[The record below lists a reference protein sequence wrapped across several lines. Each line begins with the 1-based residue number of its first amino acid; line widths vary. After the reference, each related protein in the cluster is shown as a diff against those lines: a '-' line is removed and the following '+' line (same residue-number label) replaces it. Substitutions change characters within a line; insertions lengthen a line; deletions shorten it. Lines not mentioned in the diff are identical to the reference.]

1 VKLLVISSYVDTW
14 NSVRPEAEM
23 LIGLAKLGVEV
34 ELMTQPDAEY
44 RSRFEENGIKVHGFH
59 PRKKIEPEAIRRIRH
74 LLIEGKFDAV
84 YCFNNKAIANTNL
97 AAIGLPVKVMTYR
110 GQTGN
115 ISRWDPSGYLT
126 HLSPRVDRIIC
137 VSKATRDDLPK
148 HVWGNKDKVC
158 TVYKGHDLD
167 WYQDTPVDLKQFGV
181 PDGAFV
187 VGSVA
192 NIRPRKGLPIL
203 LKATHLLPADSNI
216 HLLLVGRGMD
226 NPAVQALIQAS
237 PMADRIHLTGFR
249 KDAPAIIASCQVS
262 VLASTKREGLPKTVI
277 EAMAY
282 GVAPIVSDTGGSAE
296 LIEDGVSGIRV
307 TPGSAE
313 EIAAGIQRLHE
324 SPELCANMG
333 QSARD
338 RIASH
343 FHVQHSSEA
352 LLKVLSE
359 TVNGE
364 F

>member
-1 VKLLVISSYVDTW
+1 MRLLP
-14 NSVRPEAEM
+14 REAS
-23 LIGLAKLGVEV
+23 IADV
-34 ELMTQPDAEY
+34 
-44 RSRFEENGIKVHGFH
+44 NW
-59 PRKKIEPEAIRRIRH
+59 
-74 LLIEGKFDAV
+74 
-84 YCFNNKAIANTNL
+84 FNNRAIATSDLTPTIL
-97 AAIGLPVKVMTYR
+97 ACTCMTY
-110 GQTGN
+110 TGRTV
-115 ISRWDPSGYLT
+115 IIRRWDPSGYLT
-126 HLSPRVDRIIC
+126 HLSLRVDRINC
-137 VSKATRDDLPK
+137 VYKATRDDQQK
-148 HVWGNKDKVC
+148 HVWGNKNKVC

-203 LKATHLLPADSNI
+203 LKATHMLPRDSNI
-216 HLLLVGRGMD
+216 HLLLVGRGMN
-226 NPAVQALIQAS
+226 NPEVQALIQAS

-313 EIAAGIQRLHE
+313 E
-324 SPELCANMG
+324 
-333 QSARD
+333 
-338 RIASH
+338 
-343 FHVQHSSEA
+343 
-352 LLKVLSE
+352 
-359 TVNGE
+359 
-364 F
+364 

>member
-1 VKLLVISSYVDTW
+1 
-14 NSVRPEAEM
+14 
-23 LIGLAKLGVEV
+23 
-34 ELMTQPDAEY
+34 
-44 RSRFEENGIKVHGFH
+44 
-59 PRKKIEPEAIRRIRH
+59 
-74 LLIEGKFDAV
+74 
-84 YCFNNKAIANTNL
+84 
-97 AAIGLPVKVMTYR
+97 
-110 GQTGN
+110 
-115 ISRWDPSGYLT
+115 
-126 HLSPRVDRIIC
+126 
-137 VSKATRDDLPK
+137 
-148 HVWGNKDKVC
+148 
-158 TVYKGHDLD
+158 
-167 WYQDTPVDLKQFGV
+167 
-181 PDGAFV
+181 
-187 VGSVA
+187 
-192 NIRPRKGLPIL
+192 
-203 LKATHLLPADSNI
+203 
-216 HLLLVGRGMD
+216 MD
-226 NPAVQALIQAS
+226 NPEVQALIQAS

-338 RIASH
+338 RVASH

>member
-23 LIGLAKLGVEV
+23 LIGLARLGVEV

-44 RSRFEENGIKVHGFH
+44 RPRFEENGIKVHGFH
-59 PRKKIEPEAIRRIRH
+59 PRKKFQPEAIRRIRK
-74 LLIEGKFDAV
+74 LLKEGKFDAV
-84 YCFNNKAIANTNL
+84 YCFNNKAIANANI

-115 ISRWDPSGYLT
+115 ISRWDPSCYLT
-126 HLSPRVDRIIC
+126 HLSPRVDRIVC
-137 VSKATRDDLPK
+137 VSKATRDDLQAQ
-148 HVWGNKDKVC
+148 VWGNRQKVC
-158 TVYKGHDLD
+158 AVYKGHDLD
-167 WYQDTPVDLKQFGV
+167 WYQDEPVDLKQFGV
-181 PDGAFV
+181 PEGAFV

-203 LKATHLLPADSNI
+203 LKATQLLPEDSNI
-216 HLLLVGRGMD
+216 HLLLVGRGID
-226 NPAVQALIQAS
+226 NPDVQAMINES
-237 PMADRIHLTGFR
+237 PMAGNIHFTGFR
-249 KDAPAIIASCQVS
+249 KDAPAIVASCQVS

-282 GVAPIVSDTGGSAE
+282 GIAPIVSDTGGSAE

-307 TPGSAE
+307 TPGSPE
-313 EIAAGIQRLHE
+313 EIAKGITQLYEDR
-324 SPELCANMG
+324 ELCADMG
-333 QSARD
+333 HKARE

-343 FHVQHSSEA
+343 FHVRQSSEA
-352 LLKVLSE
+352 LRRVLEE